1 MIECKRAFVGMAV
14 AVVAFALWT
23 LPAVAAGSCPKIAIL
38 SDAAQLVQ
46 ADAKA
51 KQTGAIDYVAS
62 LGQPKVSCVQATG
75 AVQSSLSFQ
84 VEGASGEKQP
94 RPASLPYFVA
104 IMDGSQV
111 WAKQVFTVTLRFTA
125 NERAVKQTET
135 VERVRI
141 PLKAGKSGGDYRIL
155 VGFQLT
161 PEQIA
166 HNRNKRAP

>member
-1 MIECKRAFVGMAV
+1 MMERKHVFGHLTGAFVATILCV
-14 AVVAFALWT
+14 QTAL
-23 LPAVAAGSCPKIAIL
+23 AAGSCPKIAIL

-51 KQTGAIDYVAS
+51 KQTGAIDFVAS
-62 LGQPKVSCVQATG
+62 LAQPKISCVQATG

-104 IMDGSQV
+104 IMDGNQV
-111 WAKQVFTVTLRFTA
+111 WAKQVFTLTLRFA
-125 NERAVKQTET
+125 ASERSVKQTET

-141 PLKAGKSGGDYRIL
+141 PLKAGKSGGDYRVL